1 MRSWL
6 SCLPDDA
13 IEEARYRTMKALGYK
28 ACDITR
34 PVIVSDEIP
43 DFYSWIA
50 QSMESRTKI
59 PKLDMDKIRKRNKTK
74 KRDEE
79 ISGE

>member
-1 MRSWL
+1 
-6 SCLPDDA
+6 
-13 IEEARYRTMKALGYK
+13 
-28 ACDITR
+28 
-34 PVIVSDEIP
+34 
-43 DFYSWIA
+43 
-50 QSMESRTKI
+50 MESRAKI